1 MPDSDTNYNESYST
15 VAQLKYARTRIIV
28 AKTKPRIKNVLFSSL
43 FVIVESRFPIVLKLL
58 RHPACTHTDHR
69 MS

>member
-1 MPDSDTNYNESYST
+1 MPGSDTDHNESYST
-15 VAQLKYARTRIIV
+15 VAQLKYARTHIIL
-28 AKTKPRIKNVLFSSL
+28 AKTKPRIKNVSFPSL

-58 RHPACTHTDHR
+58 RHPACTHTDRR